1 MDAVDHM
8 RNMRTTLT
16 LVRTLYSETIV
27 ERYLGD
33 TTVPVHPCH
42 VSSVPTQAVD
52 PDPRTCS
59 MTALV
64 HGQGGAKRCFHC
76 EGHGVLE
83 VRPVAQSARF
93 LKAPI
98 VIRSLILK
106 ASKTAS
112 TTLAGFLDLLP
123 DSSREEQRPAMQHEM
138 SVNSMPRSWYYDDK
152 SWVALCEQT

>member
-1 MDAVDHM
+1 M
-8 RNMRTTLT
+8 RDMRITLT
-16 LVRTLYSETIV
+16 FLRTLYSKTIV
-27 ERYLGD
+27 RCYLGD
-33 TTVPVHPCH
+33 TTVPLHPCH
-42 VSSVPTQAVD
+42 VSSVPTHAVD

-64 HGQGGAKRCFHC
+64 HGQGGAKRCLHC
-76 EGHGVLE
+76 ESHGVLK
-83 VRPVAQSARF
+83 VRPVALFPRF

-123 DSSREEQRPAMQHEM
+123 DSSREEQRPVMQPTM
-138 SVNSMPRSWYYDDK
+138 WVDSMPHSWYRDDK